1 MFSRHD
7 KLKSSGDRMN
17 YQGNKAH
24 IGKTCDRLSTK
35 RKSQSYTDISTQ
47 ISGSSSQ
54 KWRDYQTERRM
65 NKPKRSNSRVDYAF
79 LREILGIKPK
89 MGSKRPCDEGFLN
102 EELKEAVLKLR
113 TQVKDLK
120 LDIKDKN
127 WLKTL
132 EDLGDIDEM
141 EMELLEGLY
150 MLRNAYKRGVFS
162 SSQCLEVS
170 MCLVHCFSTC

>member
-7 KLKSSGDRMN
+7 KLKSSGERMN

-24 IGKTCDRLSTK
+24 TGNTLDRLSTT

-47 ISGSSSQ
+47 ISGSSSR
-54 KWRDYQTERRM
+54 KWRDYQTERMM
-65 NKPKRSNSRVDYAF
+65 NKPKRSKSRVDYAF

-89 MGSKRPCDEGFLN
+89 MGSKRSCDEGFLN

-113 TQVKDLK
+113 TQVEDLK
-120 LDIKDKN
+120 LDTKDKN

-150 MLRNAYKRGVFS
+150 MLRNAYRKGIFS

-170 MCLVHCFSTC
+170 SSALACISTC